1 MKTQDDHRREPM
13 EMWKEEYDQIPV
25 PQEAR
30 DRIEAG
36 IMRARL
42 EKKRSDRM
50 KNWKL

>member
-36 IMRARL
+36 IMRAR
-42 EKKRSDRM
+42 
-50 KNWKL
+50 